1 MNVIT
6 FGQKDMNQCYITR
19 PAIYAVMRDS
29 QKDKIAVIQKRDGK
43 LFLPGGGIEANETPE
58 ECLKREVLEETG
70 MDVNIGDFIGRA
82 NQYFYSQNE
91 TTYYLNEGQ
100 FYLCDTGEEVQS
112 PIEDDHV
119 LQWIDP
125 ADAIDHLFHEHQ
137 RWTVQNALKKK
148 YKSV

>member
-1 MNVIT
+1 MDVIT
-6 FGQKDMNQCYITR
+6 FGQKEQNQHYITR
-19 PAIYAVMRDS
+19 SAVYAVMCDP
-29 QKDKIAVIQKRDGK
+29 QTDKIAVIQKKDGK

-100 FYLCDTGEEVQS
+100 FYRCDAGQNIYD
-112 PIEDDHV
+112 PIEDDHH
-119 LQWIDP
+119 LIWIDP
-125 ADAIDHLFHEHQ
+125 VSAIEGLFHAHQ
-137 RWTVQNALKKK
+137 RYAVQKTLEMI
-148 YKSV
+148 